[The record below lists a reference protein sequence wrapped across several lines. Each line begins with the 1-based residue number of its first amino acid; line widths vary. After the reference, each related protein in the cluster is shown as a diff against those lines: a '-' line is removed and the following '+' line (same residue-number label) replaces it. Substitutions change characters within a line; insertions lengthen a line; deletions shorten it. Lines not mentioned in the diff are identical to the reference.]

1 MNSVNEFG
9 GVVSSGGSF
18 QVGINFSKESLG
30 PPPPQL
36 KGFLFHLGFFGG
48 FCLCWF
54 LDVIFPQPKNLRY
67 LSFGPFF

>member
-30 PPPPQL
+30 PPPP
-36 KGFLFHLGFFGG
+36 
-48 FCLCWF
+48 
-54 LDVIFPQPKNLRY
+54 N
-67 LSFGPFF
+67 

>member
-30 PPPPQL
+30 PPPPPIE
-36 KGFLFHLGFFGG
+36 GFSFPPWFFWGVLFVLVFGCY
-48 FCLCWF
+48 FSTTQK
-54 LDVIFPQPKNLRY
+54 P
-67 LSFGPFF
+67 